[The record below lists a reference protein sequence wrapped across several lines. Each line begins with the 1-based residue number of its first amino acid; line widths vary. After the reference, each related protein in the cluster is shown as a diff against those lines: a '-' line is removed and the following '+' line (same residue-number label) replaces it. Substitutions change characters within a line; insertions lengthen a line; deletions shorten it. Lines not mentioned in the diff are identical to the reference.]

1 MRVLL
6 VWPNCD
12 IADAAGVR
20 GVVFARVWR
29 DLGAEVV
36 FVTHSAKPN
45 LPTDVP
51 VRFLR
56 LFHEPSDALHL
67 LTSGRALRKVI
78 RDSRADVLVTSS
90 PPATVAWQAARAAR
104 AEGVPL
110 IVDVRDLATQSLRAV
125 TGPKLRYYVLDRMEQ
140 VAYRTA
146 ARLMAVSGIMA
157 DVLRDGYHVPPD
169 CIALVPNGSMP
180 FDVPRRE
187 KDIDGVF
194 VGYFHDAGRRPRDLI
209 EALCCVH
216 ATRPGSR
223 FAFVGWKPSPFA
235 ETLAKALREG
245 GVRAD
250 LVPPV
255 PREEV
260 GPWMARAKVGLI
272 SLADHPVF
280 RTAVGAKTYEYLR
293 AGLPVAALGV
303 SGDSELRR
311 LIEGEGVGVFSADVG
326 EFAAQLAAL
335 LSNEARLGALS
346 QRALEVGARYD
357 RRAIAQRAYREVV
370 EPVSRRGA

>member
-1 MRVLL
+1 MSFSR
-6 VWPNCD
+6 
-12 IADAAGVR
+12 R
-20 GVVFARVWR
+20 G
-29 DLGAEVV
+29 
-36 FVTHSAKPN
+36 
-45 LPTDVP
+45 
-51 VRFLR
+51 
-56 LFHEPSDALHL
+56 
-67 LTSGRALRKVI
+67 TS
-78 RDSRADVLVTSS
+78 
-90 PPATVAWQAARAAR
+90 
-104 AEGVPL
+104 
-110 IVDVRDLATQSLRAV
+110 
-125 TGPKLRYYVLDRMEQ
+125 
-140 VAYRTA
+140 
-146 ARLMAVSGIMA
+146 
-157 DVLRDGYHVPPD
+157 
-169 CIALVPNGSMP
+169 NGSMP

-187 KDIDGVF
+187 KGIHGGF

-346 QRALEVGARYD
+346 QRASRLARAMTGARSPNA
-357 RRAIAQRAYREVV
+357 RIEKSSSPFPGGAHEGFRPHHAPQR
-370 EPVSRRGA
+370 